1 LWVLLIES
9 VSDTFLNHYKA
20 KKRMVCWTDVGSKRK
35 LQAEWNTMYQA
46 VNKLMS
52 EFKKRKSIVHVGGCN
67 QFQNH
72 SSEFST
78 NIFKNFVGLQAP
90 IELEN
95 RPGPNALQV
104 QGGVVAGDAMRASR
118 NGNCD
123 IIPEVAPPQSAN
135 NDVIALRNQPNFR
148 GDGLPNVGVMPVA
161 AGLQEQNN
169 HVPHVPIAAVAAVF
183 QEQND
188 NARHLPNV
196 VAAVEVNINE
206 DGFAT
211 VFNNAM
217 DAVMDVLSP
226 GMREQAS
233 SNVAAAITSSLQTQN
248 LARIQRQQ
256 YPGYNVGEIF
266 RYVGISGATAVLSAI
281 SRGSAALGNLM
292 SNNGVV
298 PGAANA
304 AAAVDENRGVQE
316 FTAAF
321 SSVVGTG
328 VARVVSQ
335 VAAHIA
341 SSITQPNLPENP
353 HPAPANQD

>member
-1 LWVLLIES
+1 
-9 VSDTFLNHYKA
+9 
-20 KKRMVCWTDVGSKRK
+20 MVCWTDVGSKRK

-90 IELEN
+90 IEFEN

-104 QGGVVAGDAMRASR
+104 QGGVVAGDAMRVSQ

-123 IIPEVAPPQSAN
+123 IIPPPQSAN
-135 NDVIALRNQPNFR
+135 NDVIALRHQPNFR

-161 AGLQEQNN
+161 AGLPEQDN

-211 VFNNAM
+211 VLNNAM
-217 DAVMDVLSP
+217 DAAMEVLSP

-281 SRGSAALGNLM
+281 SGGSAALGNIM
-292 SNNGVV
+292 SNNG
-298 PGAANA
+298 
-304 AAAVDENRGVQE
+304 AAVGENRGVQE